1 MKAPAVKRTGSTPL
15 RTIDLF
21 AGIGGMRLGFEHIG
35 GQCVFSSELDEDA
48 KETYQANFGE
58 RPHGDITQIAP
69 ESIPDHDILL
79 AGFPCQPFSII
90 GARKGFA
97 DTRGTLFFN
106 IEQILKAKRPR
117 AVLLENVKQ
126 FKTHNQGHTFATVVE
141 SMKVLGYNVHAKV
154 LNALD
159 YGVCQRRERTFIVG
173 FQDDVPFAFPEPS
186 AQRPTLAE
194 ILEPDDAVSPSLW
207 ASEAIREK
215 RLARAARQGLETF
228 RPSIWHEN
236 LAGQIGIFGYSCAL
250 RANASYNYMLVN
262 GERRPTGRELLRLQG
277 FPDSFK
283 IAVKHTAIRKQAGNS
298 VAVPVIRA
306 LAGQMALSLLGSQHG
321 PNHLRAT

>member
-1 MKAPAVKRTGSTPL
+1 VKRTGSTPL

-21 AGIGGMRLGFEHIG
+21 AGIVGMRLGFEHIG

-48 KETYQANFGE
+48 KDTYQANFDE
-58 RPHGDITQIAP
+58 RPHGDITKIAP
-69 ESIPDHDILL
+69 ESIPDHDVLL

-90 GARKGFA
+90 GQRMGFA

-141 SMKVLGYNVHAKV
+141 SLKALGYNVHAKI

-173 FQDDVPFAFPEPS
+173 FQDDVPFTFPEPV

-194 ILEPDDAVSPSLW
+194 ILEPNDAVSPSLW

-262 GERRPTGRELLRLQG
+262 GERRPTGREMLRLQG

-306 LAGQMALSLLGSQHG
+306 IAGQMALSLLGNHHG
-321 PNHLRAT
+321 SNHLRAT